1 MRSVTDLADSSLR
14 GGAEAIDETL
24 DIVRLLWP
32 PPHHVTSAG
41 PSLRRRGFA
50 VLPSAAR
57 PTRLVPDNRSGATA
71 QALMGAAAKAGL
83 FGQLGRTAISGG
95 VRAGLLRFT
104 PTGVAIVEE
113 AGAPSLIGH
122 LSAVFDE
129 PLTTSIHLGP
139 PRANRKPVM
148 RVVNSAGRTVAFV
161 KVGINP
167 LTRALVSGEGKAL
180 TRIAAVPL
188 KAVKVPQ
195 VLHEET
201 WSNLRILCL
210 SPLDTATKRPAPRA
224 VVQSAMVEISEALG
238 TDSVT
243 VGDSGHL
250 HRLRSSASSLSS
262 PHGPLLVRAMDRLRE
277 EFGPLTVAT
286 GSWHGDWTP
295 WNMSWSG
302 DVVNVWDWERLQP
315 GVPLGMDALHLEIQR
330 SLRVPGSD
338 AAQVTA
344 EHVARRREILEPWDH
359 DAVTATITAVI
370 YLLTLGCRYAVDG
383 QEEAGARLGR
393 LDDWLFP
400 VVDHLLDN
408 PRGGVKRW
416 AR

>member
-1 MRSVTDLADSSLR
+1 MRSVTDPPESSLADST
-14 GGAEAIDETL
+14 EPIDETL

-32 PPHHVTSAG
+32 PPHQVSSAG

-50 VLPSAAR
+50 VLPNAVR

-71 QALMGAAAKAGL
+71 DALLGAAGKAGL
-83 FGQLGRTAISGG
+83 AGQLRRTAVSVG
-95 VRAGLLRFT
+95 VLAGLLRFT

-113 AGAPSLIGH
+113 AGAPSLIGR
-122 LSAVFDE
+122 LSDIFDE
-129 PLTTSIHLGP
+129 TLTTSIHLGP

-148 RVVNSAGRTVAFV
+148 SVVNADGRTVAFV

-167 LTRALVSGEGKAL
+167 LTRSLVSDEGKAL
-180 TRIAAVPL
+180 VRIAAAPL
-188 KAVKVPQ
+188 RAVQVPQ

-201 WSNLRILCL
+201 WGILRILCL
-210 SPLDTATKRPAPRA
+210 SPLDTSARRPAPRTL
-224 VVQSAMVEISEALG
+224 VQEAMVEISAALG
-238 TDSVT
+238 TESVAL
-243 VGDSGHL
+243 GDSDHL
-250 HRLRSSASSLSS
+250 QGLRSSAATLSS
-262 PHGPLLVRAMDRLRE
+262 PQGRLLMVALDRLRDT
-277 EFGPLTVAT
+277 FGHLSVAT
-286 GSWHGDWTP
+286 GAWHGDWTP

-302 DVVNVWDWERLQP
+302 DVVNVWDWERLQR

-338 AAQVTA
+338 AARVTA
-344 EHVARRREILEPWDH
+344 EQVGRRQEILAPWGH
-359 DAVTATITAVI
+359 DEVTSTVTTLV

-400 VVDHLLDN
+400 VVDHLLHDR
-408 PRGGVKRW
+408 RGGRE
-416 AR
+416 R